1 MADQIVITPLQ
12 VKELRERTGVGMAKC
27 KEALDQAKGNMDEAI
42 AILRK
47 AGMASAVKKEGR
59 ETKEGAIVAFEGKDT
74 LAIIEVNVETDFV
87 AKNEKFLDFCKALA
101 HEATLSSPTSVE
113 AFMKQS
119 YSKDPN
125 ITIDQFRSLTIQTI
139 GENIQVRRLKLLP
152 KKASH
157 SFGLYSHMGGKILSC
172 VELDVAG
179 EESLAKDVAMHVA
192 AASPEYLNP
201 LEVPDE
207 ILKKER
213 EIAHEQVKGKPEYI
227 LEKII
232 EGKLKSFFDSI
243 CLVQQKYIRDDSVSV
258 EQYVARES
266 FTRGKKGSVVSFTR
280 WMVGQ

>member
-1 MADQIVITPLQ
+1 MADQSVVTPLQ

-27 KEALDQAKGNMDEAI
+27 KEALDQAKGNMEEAI

-59 ETKEGAIVAFEGKDT
+59 ETKEGTIVAFEGKEN
-74 LAIIEVNVETDFV
+74 LAIIEVNAETDFV
-87 AKNEKFLDFCKALA
+87 AKNEKFLEFCKALA
-101 HEATLSSPTSVE
+101 QEAALSAPASLE

-172 VELDVAG
+172 VELDVPE

-213 EIAHEQVKGKPEYI
+213 EIAREQVKGKPEYI

-243 CLVQQKYIRDDSVSV
+243 CLVQQKYIRDDSVSI

-266 FTRGKKGSVVSFTR
+266 ATRGKKGSVIFFLR